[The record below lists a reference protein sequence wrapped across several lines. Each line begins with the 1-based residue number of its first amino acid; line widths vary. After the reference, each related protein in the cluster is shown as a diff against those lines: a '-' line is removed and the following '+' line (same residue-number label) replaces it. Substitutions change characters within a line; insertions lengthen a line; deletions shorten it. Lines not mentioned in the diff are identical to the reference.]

1 LRIASYAL
9 TMTSPVLIASWNAKP
24 ATTLATSLH
33 ASGMPLLDAIVKGIA
48 LVEDDPEEMSVGFGG
63 LPNEDGEVE
72 LDASVMDGPRHKAGA
87 VAGLRGYRYAS
98 AVALEVLRRT
108 DHALLVGEGAAR
120 FAKQLGFTHEDLCSP
135 ASRKAWLDWKASLST
150 RDAWIGAIDA
160 PGSGN
165 GNTSAHSDQHEQP
178 FDTARWAGHK
188 LNPTP
193 GKPPTDLPRADVPP
207 PSRSNLAP
215 KVPFTYGTIH
225 LSGLDSAGDL
235 YASTSTSGLS
245 YKIPGRVGDTPVIV
259 AGIYIDNAVGS
270 AGATGRGEATLQ
282 TCAAFDVVRRM
293 EEGLDPTQACLRVLE
308 RIARLTREPRL
319 LDAMG
324 RPVFNVT
331 LYALR
336 KDGQAGSASM
346 HDGYQHVLQRGDACQ
361 LLPNASL
368 FPAS

>member
-1 LRIASYAL
+1 
-9 TMTSPVLIASWNAKP
+9 MTAPVLIASWNGSP
-24 ATTLATSLH
+24 ATTRAVELH
-33 ASGMPLLDAIVKGIA
+33 AAGSPLLDAIVRGIA

-108 DHALLVGEGAAR
+108 DHALLVGEGAAK
-120 FAKQLGFTHEDLCSP
+120 FAQQLGFTREDLCSP

-160 PGSGN
+160 PGSSLGN
-165 GNTSAHSDQHEQP
+165 SGAGSDQHELSET

-188 LNPTP
+188 SNPTP
-193 GKPPTDLPRADVPP
+193 GKPPPSLSPP
-207 PSRSNLAP
+207 PNTSNVAP

-225 LSGLDSAGDL
+225 VSGVDAQGDL
-235 YASTSTSGLS
+235 FASTSTSGLS
-245 YKIPGRVGDTPVIV
+245 YKIPGRVGDTPVV
-259 AGIYIDNAVGS
+259 GAGIYVDNAVGS

-282 TCAAFDVVRRM
+282 TSAAFDVVRRM
-293 EEGLDPTQACLRVLE
+293 EEGLDPTTACLKVLE
-308 RIARLTREPRL
+308 RLARLTREPRL
-319 LDAMG
+319 LDAKG

-331 LYALR
+331 VYALR
-336 KDGQAGSASM
+336 KDGVTGSASI
-346 HDGYQHVLQRGDACQ
+346 HPGYQHVVQRGGHCE
-361 LLPNASL
+361 LLSSASL
-368 FPAS
+368 YS